1 MRRAVGVRGLALLGA
16 LALLA
21 QGCGESSHPEMSV
34 EAALGPAV
42 GAAPSAPAPPAL
54 EPVEAPVEPRAAQSE
69 CDASLAVSSVSGAGR
84 IVILQDRTTWE
95 VDQIDRIDTR
105 HWSRRERILLCGDKM
120 TNLSRGDEVKVDR
133 IH

>member
-1 MRRAVGVRGLALLGA
+1 MRSELGVRGLALLGA

-34 EAALGPAV
+34 EASLGPEV
-42 GAAPSAPAPPAL
+42 GAAPAPPAPAL
-54 EPVEAPVEPRAAQSE
+54 EPLEAPVESRGAQPE
-69 CDASLAVSSVSGAGR
+69 CDANLSVSSVSGAGR

-120 TNLSRGDEVKVDR
+120 TNLSRGGDVVNVAR
-133 IH
+133 IQ